1 MNQKSDM
8 TRILK
13 RVALFT
19 GFATLAI
26 SIYFSYDGFDQ
37 SVSGSNAGYT
47 VLAIVIGLTLAVVV
61 SVVQFIFGTSY
72 AELNWT
78 LRFAGL
84 AAYVYSIYTNYLG
97 IKHIL
102 GADDFMAISS
112 ALFMDVYPEPAIAWA
127 LGEALTGDF
136 LGNLGKIAFGD
147 NGKPPQSFSYK
158 KPVVNQHRQSQ
169 YKPQHPPYPVQES
182 MVQSRPVNG
191 KLASP
196 LFNEKYTERF
206 KPQKQERKQGEFYPI
221 NFHE

>member
-1 MNQKSDM
+1 MNSKSDM

-13 RVALFT
+13 KIALYT

-37 SVSGSNAGYT
+37 SVIGSNSGYT
-47 VLAIVIGLTLAVVV
+47 TLAIVIGLTLAIVV

-72 AELNWT
+72 TELNWT

-112 ALFMDVYPEPAIAWA
+112 ALFMDIYPEPAIAWA

-147 NGKPPQSFSYK
+147 NKKPPQSFSVQPQK
-158 KPVVNQHRQSQ
+158 SQ
-169 YKPQHPPYPVQES
+169 YKPKYKPSYLSFAKPAPQS
-182 MVQSRPVNG
+182 TVQSRPA

-196 LFNEKYTERF
+196 IFNDGYTKRF
-206 KPQKQERKQGEFYPI
+206 KEMPEHKQGEFYPM
-221 NFHE
+221 NYGDE

>member
-1 MNQKSDM
+1 MNNYNKSEM

-37 SVSGSNAGYT
+37 SVSGANVGYSI
-47 VLAIVIGLTLAVVV
+47 LAVVIGLTLAIVV

-78 LRFAGL
+78 LRLAGI

-147 NGKPPQSFSYK
+147 NKKPPQSFSYQ
-158 KPVVNQHRQSQ
+158 KPVHQHKPTRYQ
-169 YKPQHPPYPVQES
+169 PQHKPTHLNTVYSKPPYPV
-182 MVQSRPVNG
+182 
-191 KLASP
+191 
-196 LFNEKYTERF
+196 
-206 KPQKQERKQGEFYPI
+206 KQERKQGEFYPI
-221 NFHE
+221 KFNE